1 MLLFAAAAL
10 IAGETPA
17 LPAITATDYAARL
30 SRNRITPDSKRRLSS
45 LIFAHMMLRRLLTPR
60 LIVLALL
67 VAGVLLTACSSNNTN
82 TASSNAPADAQPSP
96 APSPK
101 TGFEA
106 DLDYVRKGQYT
117 YVWIFSRKD
126 GKPLDK
132 TDAAYL
138 RTNAPQVVDWVTTD
152 EGKRVIA
159 GTNFDLTKGPLE
171 LLKKRFK
178 VEDYTGK

>member
-1 MLLFAAAAL
+1 
-10 IAGETPA
+10 
-17 LPAITATDYAARL
+17 
-30 SRNRITPDSKRRLSS
+30 
-45 LIFAHMMLRRLLTPR
+45 MMLCKVVTPS
-60 LIVLALL
+60 LIVLAMLI
-67 VAGVLLTACSSNNTN
+67 AGITLTSCSQSNTN
-82 TASSNAPADAQPSP
+82 TPSSGSPAAAPSSP
-96 APSPK
+96 APTPK

-117 YVWIFSRKD
+117 YVWVFSRKD

-159 GTNFDLTKGPLE
+159 GTNFDLAKGNLE
-171 LLKKRFK
+171 LLKKRFN